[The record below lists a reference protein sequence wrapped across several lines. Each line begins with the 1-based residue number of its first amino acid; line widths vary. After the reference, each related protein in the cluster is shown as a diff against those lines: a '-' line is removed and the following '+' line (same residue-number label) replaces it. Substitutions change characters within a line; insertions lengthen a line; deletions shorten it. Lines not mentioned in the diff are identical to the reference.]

1 MNFYSCNRIVNTK
14 IFEEKLADLCDYAT
28 QDFHHEQ
35 SQIYSH
41 RLNIRAC
48 LRLGNGRE
56 TFYNLY
62 LFRHLCASTTLSVHW
77 ISSVSAS
84 S

>member
-1 MNFYSCNRIVNTK
+1 MC
-14 IFEEKLADLCDYAT
+14 AT

-41 RLNIRAC
+41 CLNIRAC
-48 LRLGNGRE
+48 LRSGNGRE

-62 LFRHLCASTTLSVHW
+62 LFRHLFIADRAL
-77 ISSVSAS
+77 
-84 S
+84 